1 MGETYPQKPP
11 LPPPISWP
19 TVRSL
24 ALSIGHSWPR
34 PVSRGSPAFQRTWHA
49 AQGALA
55 QADPQTLAPRT
66 AGSRS
71 HVVPA
76 RSGGGA
82 PRWGR
87 LSAAPRQ
94 PPAQRPVDTPWRQ
107 PRDRAVTAFQPL
119 GRPACAGAAAAPQAL
134 APCAH
139 AWPATLRHDSP
150 ICPPP
155 QSPKRGRPGPGAQP
169 DQSVSQSVGALASR
183 RAARQARV
191 DQHRGVILAT
201 PARDAVQVPA
211 LEIRAGYTGQAEAA
225 RGCRVLKAPQFVAAA
240 RSRKKPAR
248 LMALWMVMTVGGL
261 VSAA

>member
-155 QSPKRGRPGPGAQP
+155 SLRSGGVLALAPSPTRASPRASEPWRLGARPGRR
-169 DQSVSQSVGALASR
+169 VSTSTVVSSSR
-183 RAARQARV
+183 RP
-191 DQHRGVILAT
+191 HAT
-201 PARDAVQVPA
+201 RSRCPRSRYGPDTQGRRRP
-211 LEIRAGYTGQAEAA
+211 R
-225 RGCRVLKAPQFVAAA
+225 AAA
-240 RSRKKPAR
+240 ASSKRPSLWPLRAR
-248 LMALWMVMTVGGL
+248 AKNLH
-261 VSAA
+261 VSWPCGW